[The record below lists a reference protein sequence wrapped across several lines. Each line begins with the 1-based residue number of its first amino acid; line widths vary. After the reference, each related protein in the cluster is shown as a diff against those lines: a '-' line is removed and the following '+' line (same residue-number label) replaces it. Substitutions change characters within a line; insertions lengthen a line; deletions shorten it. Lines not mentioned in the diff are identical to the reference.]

1 MFQSIIFVFA
11 FVFGLVVM
19 FFLKNKEVSKL
30 EKENTKLIIEKNSLV
45 EENKN
50 LSIELQSQSS
60 AVTHLKDQIK
70 FLDDI
75 QKLIKEDFTAIANK
89 VIKDEQ
95 QDLRAQ
101 NKEVIEEKLKPIK
114 ENFEQFKAKI
124 EDFNKLEENNNATLK
139 LQIENLVKESV
150 SIKNTANDLCLAIK
164 NNSQARG
171 DFGEIILE
179 NLLSQAGL
187 INKNDDE
194 IKGNYITQHVFKDVT
209 DMSAHPRPDA
219 VVYFPDNKHIIIDS
233 KCPLNNFIDF
243 TNTNDEA
250 EKEAQL
256 KLFFDSVSRMLDD
269 LSEKYNYLEGLNL
282 PEFKLMFIPL
292 ESCASYIYSNKE
304 LSDKAAKKNVIIVCP
319 STLLAILK
327 IINKT
332 WQNKI
337 QSENLSQILIS
348 ATSVYDKLC
357 TFIKNVEN
365 IDTKFVSLHKAF
377 GDFFRCAKGRNGF
390 IQQIENLREL
400 GITPKNRIDEKYL
413 LNSDE
418 PESESDLTDVI
429 EV

>member
-1 MFQSIIFVFA
+1 MFQSLIFIIA

-19 FFLKNKEVSKL
+19 YILKNKDISKL
-30 EKENTKLIIEKNSLV
+30 EKENIQLLTEKNY
-45 EENKN
+45 
-50 LSIELQSQSS
+50 
-60 AVTHLKDQIK
+60 LKEQIK
-70 FLDDI
+70 SLDDI

-150 SIKNTANDLCLAIK
+150 NIKNTANDLCSAIK
-164 NNSQARG
+164 NNAQARG

-194 IKGNYITQHVFKDVT
+194 IKGNYITQHTFKDIT
-209 DMSAHPRPDA
+209 DVSAHPRPDA

-243 TNTNDEA
+243 TNTNDED
-250 EKEAQL
+250 EKNTQL
-256 KLFFDSVSRMLDD
+256 KLFFESVSRMLDD

-304 LSDKAAKKNVIIVCP
+304 LSDKAAKKNIIVVCP
-319 STLLAILK
+319 STLLATLK

-337 QSENLSQILIS
+337 QSENLSQILLS

-365 IDTKFVSLHKAF
+365 IDTKFTSLHKAF
-377 GDFFRCAKGRNGF
+377 DDFFKCARGRNGF
-390 IQQIENLREL
+390 IQQIENLRAL
-400 GITPKNRIDEKYL
+400 GINPKNKINEKYL
-413 LNSDE
+413 SDNT
-418 PESESDLTDVI
+418 SDNVDTEVI
-429 EV
+429 ETH